1 MKPLLYKILVYIL
14 VLLSAVSCRREDP
27 PIKIGV
33 AQCSSD
39 DWRTKMNNEIMREA
53 MFHNNVKVEIR
64 SADDDNARQIAD
76 IQYFIDNKFDII
88 IVAPN
93 EAEAITPIIK
103 KAYDNGI
110 PVITFDRDI
119 IGDSYTAHIE
129 VDNYGLGASAARFAA
144 SMTHG
149 PLRVFEIQ
157 GSPNMSPTTRRHKGF
172 VDELKGFADKTVI
185 GSPYGNWDPARAAA
199 LMDSVLN
206 TGTVPDLVYAHNDRM
221 AIAAAEVAAKRGQH
235 NIKFIGIDG
244 SPNIG
249 IRAVKD
255 GLLDATF
262 LYPTDGDVLLNMA
275 LNILQGKPYE
285 KVIRLAPL
293 SPVDA
298 SNADILLRQSELQD
312 NQTHKIQLLQSKIDE
327 YWNKHAAQTSLLY
340 AVLCLFIVMGCF
352 FVVLYRMYWQHK
364 RHKNALE
371 RQNDLLQT
379 ERDKQ
384 AELYKQLDTAV
395 QSKLMFFTNVSH
407 DLRTPLTLISE
418 PVGQVL
424 DRPDMSP
431 AERETMMRLAQK
443 NVKVLQRLIDQ
454 ILDFRKYENGQLE
467 LKLNEADI
475 FVLVRDWLDSFSSL
489 ARSRRIKLTLDLPS
503 EPCSMALDIEKMQS
517 VFFNL
522 LSNAFK
528 YTPDG
533 GRIQVNGTIK
543 DNAITLS
550 ISDNGAGIP
559 ASDIERIFERFYKVD
574 RIQPQGSGIGL
585 AIVKAFV
592 ELHGGKVGVESAVP
606 GGTTFTLSL
615 PVKHVEGVSTAEVGS
630 GTFSEELAV
639 IENIEPGADKSKP
652 LLLVIDDNPD
662 IRQLVTAILQD
673 EYNIIQASN
682 GRSGVR
688 LAAKYTPDIII
699 SDVMMPE
706 MDGLE
711 CCRTIKNE
719 LSTSHIPVLLLTAC
733 SLDEQRARG
742 YASGA
747 DGYLSKPFNAQVLAS
762 RCRNLIENRKR
773 IKDMYS
779 RTAVATPAVEHP
791 AKTSEGGRIP
801 TDIDSDF
808 YARFVELVHEHMSD
822 ADMTIDMLASA
833 MNLGKSQFTRKIKA
847 LTNHTPVDIIRTM
860 RLQRA
865 RTLLLT
871 SDHTIS
877 EICYEVGF
885 SQPAYFTKCYRD
897 AFGQTPTEL
906 RASVGK

>member
-1 MKPLLYKILVYIL
+1 MKSYLYKILAFTA
-14 VLLSAVSCRREDP
+14 LLLFSMSCRRDEP
-27 PIKIGV
+27 KLRIGV

-39 DWRTKMNNEIMREA
+39 DWRTKMNSEIMREA
-53 MFHNNVKVEIR
+53 MFHNNVEVEIR
-64 SADDDNARQIAD
+64 SAHDDNARQTAD

-93 EAEAITPIIK
+93 EAAAITPIIK
-103 KAYDNGI
+103 KAYDSGI

-129 VDNYGLGASAARFAA
+129 VDNYGLGASAARYAA
-144 SMTHG
+144 SMDPG
-149 PLRVFEIQ
+149 PLKILEIQ
-157 GSPNMSPTTRRHKGF
+157 GAPNMSPTTKRHSGF
-172 VDELKGFADKTVI
+172 ADELRHYPDKTVI
-185 GSPYGNWDPARAAA
+185 GSHYGNWNPQRAAA
-199 LMDSVLN
+199 VMDSVLDA
-206 TGTVPDLVYAHNDRM
+206 GTVPDLVYAHNDRM
-221 AIAAAEVAAKRGQH
+221 AIAAAEVAERRGLSQ
-235 NIKFIGIDG
+235 IKFIGIDG

-249 IRAVKD
+249 IKAVKD
-255 GLLDATF
+255 GVIDATF

-275 LNILQGKPYE
+275 LNILEGKPFQ

-293 SPVDA
+293 SPVDP
-298 SNADILLRQSELQD
+298 SNADILLRQSELQS
-312 NQTHKIQLLQSKIDE
+312 NQTQKIQLLQSKIDE
-327 YWNKHAAQTSLLY
+327 YWDKHAAQTSLLY
-340 AVLCLFIVMGCF
+340 AMLTLTVVMGCL

-364 RHKNALE
+364 RHKNDLQ

-384 AELYKQLDTAV
+384 AELYRRLDSAV

-424 DRPDMSP
+424 ARPDMAP
-431 AERETMMRLAQK
+431 AQRESMMRLAQK

-454 ILDFRKYENGQLE
+454 ILDFRKYEHGQLE
-467 LKLNEADI
+467 LKLSEGDI
-475 FVLVRDWLDSFSSL
+475 FGLVRDWTDSFGSL
-489 ARSRRIKLTLDLPS
+489 ARSRRIKLTVDLPD
-503 EPCSMALDIEKMQS
+503 EPCRMALDVEKMQS

-533 GRIQVNGTIK
+533 GRIRVSGTVGGDTVSLQV
-543 DNAITLS
+543 
-550 ISDNGAGIP
+550 SDNGAGIP
-559 ASDIERIFERFYKVD
+559 AADLKRIFERFYKVD
-574 RIQPQGSGIGL
+574 RLQPEGSGIGL

-592 ELHGGKVGVESAVP
+592 ELHDGSVTVESAVP
-606 GGTTFTLSL
+606 GGTTFAMAL
-615 PVKHVEGVSTAEVGS
+615 PVRHVETKAEDTS
-630 GTFSEELAV
+630 DASDFSDELAP
-639 IENIEPGADKSKP
+639 IDSGDQAPDTSKP

-662 IRQLVTAILQD
+662 IRRLVTAILQD
-673 EYNIIQASN
+673 EYSILQASN
-682 GRSGVR
+682 GRAGVR

-711 CCRTIKNE
+711 CCSMIKKE

-733 SLDEQRARG
+733 SMDEQRARG
-742 YASGA
+742 YDSGA
-747 DGYLSKPFNAQVLAS
+747 DSYLSKPFNAEVLKS
-762 RCRNLIENRKR
+762 RCRNLLENRKR
-773 IKDMYS
+773 IKDVYS
-779 RTAVATPAVEHP
+779 RSDAPAPVAERNAPAS
-791 AKTSEGGRIP
+791 KLP
-801 TDIDSDF
+801 TDMDSDF
-808 YARFVELVHEHMSD
+808 YARFIQLVQDNMSD
-822 ADMTIDMLASA
+822 ADMTVDTLASA

-871 SDHTIS
+871 TDQTIS
-877 EICYEVGF
+877 QICYEVGF